1 VIALMGG
8 MVVLAALAATV
19 GAQVSVW
26 ALDETLF
33 KASAVHYGSGLPEN
47 LFHDLTARATTRLY
61 ALTLAPLF
69 AAFEGD
75 VAVRLAKVW
84 NALLFVSAAVPS
96 YLLAR
101 TVLVSRWR
109 AVAAGLLCVA
119 VPWLTLSSVLF
130 AESLAYPVS
139 IWLSYSIARVVRDP
153 SPRRDAMVV
162 FWCAVAMVSRVQL
175 VAVCGGYVLLLVALA
190 LVEARAGRGLKE
202 RVRVALA
209 RMQLTPF
216 SLGIAAAALL
226 GILLLAAT
234 GSLQGQIDRVLGG
247 YGEFQ
252 YRTNVPTDVPIGALI
267 EVISLAL
274 GVGVVPAIL
283 AIAWYPG
290 AFGDRPDP
298 AARALAWTALAV
310 TGAIFAFTLAAQ
322 GGYLAQL
329 TEERYYIYVIPFV
342 WIGAFAAFERPR
354 ISRATIAWAG
364 ALVAV
369 LCGVVALPYVFNP
382 DLFLA
387 PAGKS
392 VVYLSNYVLADL
404 RSLLNREGLA
414 GRDLL
419 FVLVGAVAVVVALSW
434 HRAPWARRWLLA
446 GGAGMQV
453 FLTAF
458 AFLALDGRVGQ
469 GLADRTVD
477 PPAESRGWVD
487 RAAGN
492 EEVTWL
498 QTAAWDDPNG
508 TVGLMREVSFWNDR
522 IRHRAQVP
530 ATAPPT
536 EGAPVDALPTTLHG
550 VGKDGR
556 FKPDLPRGLTL
567 VWSGS
572 PFLQI
577 HGRQVADDEIGQPL
591 FLAEAAR
598 PARAQWLASGLRSDG
613 AVVRGSPAQLAAWPG
628 DGAAVVRIELAAPP
642 EGPGV
647 VVLRLGPERRVVRLG
662 PGVSR
667 RMRIAACGG
676 AVTGS
681 IRVRSGTRQPDD
693 TILGAIVRSV
703 YLEPADS
710 ACLPNA

>member
-1 VIALMGG
+1 MA
-8 MVVLAALAATV
+8 VLAALAAIV

-33 KASAVHYGSGLPEN
+33 KASAVHYGSGLPDN

-69 AAFEGD
+69 AAFDGD

-109 AVAAGLLCVA
+109 AAAAALLCVA

-139 IWLSYSIARVVRDP
+139 IWLSHSIARVVRDP

-162 FWCAVAMVSRVQL
+162 LWCAVATVSRVQL
-175 VAVCGGYVLLLVALA
+175 VAIFGGYVVLLVALV
-190 LVEARAGRGLKE
+190 LVEARARSAFEE
-202 RVRVALA
+202 RVRVAATRL
-209 RMQLTPF
+209 RLTPF
-216 SLGIAAAALL
+216 SLGIAAVGLL
-226 GILLLAAT
+226 GVLLLAAT

-274 GVGVVPAIL
+274 GVGIVPAIL

-290 AFGDRPDP
+290 AFGDRSDP
-298 AARALAWTALAV
+298 AARALAWTAVAV
-310 TGAIFAFTLAAQ
+310 TSAIFVFTLAAQ

-329 TEERYYIYVIPFV
+329 TEERYYIYVIPFL
-342 WIGAFAAFERPR
+342 WIGALAALERPR
-354 ISRATIAWAG
+354 ISRSTIAWAG
-364 ALVAV
+364 ALLAV

-382 DLFLA
+382 ELFLA

-392 VVYLSNYVLADL
+392 VVYLSNYVLEDL

-414 GRDLL
+414 GRDVL
-419 FVLVGAVAVVVALSW
+419 FVLIAAVALLVALSW
-434 HRAPWARRWLLA
+434 HQAPWARRWLLV
-446 GGAGMQV
+446 GAAAMQV
-453 FLTAF
+453 FLTTF
-458 AFLALDGRVGQ
+458 AFLALDGRIGQ
-469 GLADRTVD
+469 GLADRTVE
-477 PPAESRGWVD
+477 PPADSRGWLD

-492 EEVTWL
+492 QEVTWL
-498 QTAAWDDPNG
+498 QTAAWEDPSG
-508 TVGLMREVSFWNDR
+508 TVDVLREVSFWNDR

-530 ATAPPT
+530 QTTPPT
-536 EGAPVDALPTTLHG
+536 EGAPIDALPMTLHG
-550 VGKDGR
+550 VGKNGR

-598 PARAQWLASGLRSDG
+598 PARAQWLATGLRSDG
-613 AVVRGSPAQLAAWPG
+613 AVIRGSPVRLAAWPANA
-628 DGAAVVRIELAAPP
+628 AAVVQMELAAPP
-642 EGPGV
+642 KGRGAV
-647 VVLRLGPERRVVRLG
+647 ALRLGHERRVVRLQAG
-662 PGVSR
+662 ASQRVR
-667 RMRIAACGG
+667 TTVCG
-676 AVTGS
+676 ATVTGG
-681 IRVRSGTRQPDD
+681 IHVLSGARQPDD
-693 TILGAIVRSV
+693 TIVGAIVRSV
-703 YLEPADS
+703 FLEPAGS
-710 ACLPNA
+710 ACRRR